1 MYDISSALIEK
12 KVLHRIGNKFREE
25 PLVLSNR
32 LMPSTDFIDNLLL
45 MNYLKPLINN
55 KEIFNLY
62 HESNI
67 ELNEVHHFS
76 KKIFNNNDI
85 FLDTSK
91 DIAKALHG
99 HSTHPNIL
107 IGELIIILY
116 KGILINNNSTQAIGI
131 YKTEVKDNYFD
142 VQEDGETLIL
152 ASKQG
157 IPINKI
163 QKGALILEDGSVF
176 AIDSLNQKT
185 KYWYNDFL
193 KIKLKK
199 TPENNAQILNKV
211 MQKVIAKVENPVE
224 KIKLNNEI
232 SHRIDKNEVITILD
246 LKKISD
252 KYIKDETFTDITTA
266 VASKENITLDEV
278 DIIETDIFK
287 KLTKNTRKKLNINNL
302 LDLTL
307 KSENHVID
315 DITTQELNN
324 EVVISIKIINK

>member
-1 MYDISSALIEK
+1 MWFTTGLATEYSLLGITTSQAGMSSQGITQTL
-12 KVLHRIGNKFREE
+12 
-25 PLVLSNR
+25 P
-32 LMPSTDFIDNLLL
+32 
-45 MNYLKPLINN
+45 YLKPLINN

-116 KGILINNNSTQAIGI
+116 KGILIDNNSTQAIGI

-163 QKGALILEDGSVF
+163 QKGALILEDGNVF

-211 MQKVIAKVENPVE
+211 MQKYVPVE
-224 KIKLNNEI
+224 RDQGNFLKVIGEFIEI
-232 SHRIDKNEVITILD
+232 LEGELPDAGSECQTCTYLVARNALD
-246 LKKISD
+246 
-252 KYIKDETFTDITTA
+252 
-266 VASKENITLDEV
+266 
-278 DIIETDIFK
+278 
-287 KLTKNTRKKLNINNL
+287 
-302 LDLTL
+302 
-307 KSENHVID
+307 
-315 DITTQELNN
+315 
-324 EVVISIKIINK
+324 